1 MIPERRRRGC
11 AIDEDFLEEK
21 GLRNLCASAPE
32 GLKRVENGFFPEPLI
47 DFRWTGN
54 LFCRFDLFT
63 IGERDTQARIMPDP
77 TRHESEAVERLLDS
91 TLASVDH
98 AEEIASGIAQL
109 AGFDEDDL
117 MKIGIAVR
125 EAVVNAVVHG
135 NRYNENKKVR
145 FSVVKNTERFT
156 VRVAD
161 EGEGFDFEHVPDPLA
176 PENLMRASGRGI
188 FLMRSFM
195 DELEIRR
202 LEPGGTELVLTKY
215 KAK

>member
-1 MIPERRRRGC
+1 M
-11 AIDEDFLEEK
+11 A
-21 GLRNLCASAPE
+21 
-32 GLKRVENGFFPEPLI
+32 
-47 DFRWTGN
+47 
-54 LFCRFDLFT
+54 
-63 IGERDTQARIMPDP
+63 
-77 TRHESEAVERLLDS
+77 ESKLLLDS
-91 TLASVDH
+91 TLDSVEV
-98 AEEIASGIAQL
+98 AETAVLGAAREI
-109 AGFDEDDL
+109 GFDEDDL
-117 MKIGIAVR
+117 HQLGMAVR
-125 EAVVNAVVHG
+125 ESMVNAVVHG

-161 EGEGFDFEHVPDPLA
+161 EGEGFDFEHLPDPLA

-188 FLMRSFM
+188 FLIRSFM